1 MDANK
6 KWLSIPKEIR
16 SQLIK
21 NVFCTNCR
29 DVVAIESFT
38 IEDDKLGIVL
48 NGKCQ
53 QCGHEVA
60 RFIESE

>member
-21 NVFCTNCR
+21 NVSCTNCS

-38 IEDDKLGIVL
+38 IEDDKRGIVL

>member
-1 MDANK
+1 MQIKNGS
-6 KWLSIPKEIR
+6 LF
-16 SQLIK
+16 LIK